1 MDFLKV
7 KVSIESHTLSTL
19 TAHTETNQE
28 TVIKK
33 LIDWFL
39 YKYKK
44 LKIQKIHEK
53 AKNKRLKR

>member
-1 MDFLKV
+1 MYPL
-7 KVSIESHTLSTL
+7 SLTLSTL

-44 LKIQKIHEK
+44 LKTQRIHQK
-53 AKNKRLKR
+53 AKNNG

>member
-1 MDFLKV
+1 MNFLKV
-7 KVSIESHTLSTL
+7 KVPIESHTLNTL

-28 TVIKK
+28 IVIKK

-44 LKIQKIHEK
+44 HKIQKIHQK

>member
-7 KVSIESHTLSTL
+7 KVPIESHTLNTL

-28 TVIKK
+28 IVIKK

-44 LKIQKIHEK
+44 LKIQKIHQK
-53 AKNKRLKR
+53 AKKG